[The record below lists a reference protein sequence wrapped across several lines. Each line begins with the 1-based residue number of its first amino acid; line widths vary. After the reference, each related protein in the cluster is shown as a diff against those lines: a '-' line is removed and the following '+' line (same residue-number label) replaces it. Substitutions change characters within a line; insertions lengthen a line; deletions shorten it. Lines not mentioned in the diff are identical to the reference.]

1 MTAPKGYAAVAR
13 RAAGELEGAPP
24 QEILRWALDAFHP
37 RFALTTSLA
46 DAVLIDM
53 VSRLRKDVPVLF
65 IDTGFHFAE
74 TIGTRDAVASRYPI
88 RLLPVLPGLSVAEQ
102 DSLYGPRLYERDPD
116 LCCKLRKVVPL
127 AEAMERFVAWGS
139 GIRRDEA
146 HTRTEIRV
154 VEWDDAR
161 SMVKVNPLAAW
172 TREDVDRYISANR
185 VLVNPL
191 VSAGYPSIGC
201 APCTRPVPVGMDP
214 RSGRWAGTGKV
225 ECGLHA

>member
-1 MTAPKGYAAVAR
+1 MSAPKGYAAIAR
-13 RAAGELEGAPP
+13 HAGAELEGASP
-24 QEILRWALDAFHP
+24 QQILGWALEAFHP

-53 VSRLRKDVPVLF
+53 VSRLRADVPVLF
-65 IDTGFHFAE
+65 IDTGYHFAE
-74 TIGTRDAVASRYPI
+74 TLGTRSAVAARYPV
-88 RLLPVLPGLSVAEQ
+88 RMLPVLPGLSVAEQ

-127 AEAMERFVAWGS
+127 AEAMERYVAWGT

-146 HTRTEIRV
+146 ETRRDVRV
-154 VEWDDAR
+154 VEWDEAR
-161 SMVKVNPLAAW
+161 SMVKVNPLAGW
-172 TREDVDRYISANR
+172 TQNDIDRYIADHR

-191 VSAGYPSIGC
+191 VGAGYPSIGC
-201 APCTRPVPVGMDP
+201 APCTRIVGAGMDS